1 MASID
6 RSKPA
11 VSGLNK
17 ARAERVHQGQAGS
30 RPVEPAHY
38 RKSSDSNK
46 WMRPS
51 SSRVKPLFKG
61 GHQES
66 GR

>member
-1 MASID
+1 MTSRD
-6 RSKPA
+6 SSKPG

-30 RPVEPAHY
+30 RPVEAAHY

-46 WMRPS
+46 SVTHAADARPAQ
-51 SSRVKPLFKG
+51 LFRSGEK
-61 GHQES
+61 S